1 VGEETGV
8 LIMSSKKVLYEDKD
22 IVVEVS
28 PRDYELPDLVYEA
41 IKRKGRPVLFQ
52 ELVKEFSGI
61 VGEDR
66 VRKAVSHLLA
76 LKKIVEFPDGT
87 LGTPDMEWKPTG
99 IIRKRR
105 RRRIAR
111 LMDIEG
117 PQRVLYTVA

>member
-1 VGEETGV
+1 
-8 LIMSSKKVLYEDKD
+8 MSRRVVFEDKD

-41 IKRKGRPVLFQ
+41 IKKKGRPVLFQ
-52 ELVKEFSGI
+52 ELVREFSGV

-66 VRKAVSHLLA
+66 VRKAISHLLA
-76 LKKIVEFPDGT
+76 LKKIVEFPDGS
-87 LGTPDMEWKPTG
+87 LGTPDMEWKPSG
-99 IIRKRR
+99 IVRKRR

-117 PQRVLYTVA
+117 HQRVLYTVT

>member
-1 VGEETGV
+1 
-8 LIMSSKKVLYEDKD
+8 MPSKKVVYEDKD
-22 IVVEVS
+22 VLVEIS
-28 PRDYELPDLVYEA
+28 PRDHELPDLVYEA
-41 IKRKGRPVLFQ
+41 IKRRGRPVLFQ

-66 VRKAVSHLLA
+66 VRRAVSHLLA

-87 LGTPDMEWKPTG
+87 LGTPDMEWKPAG
-99 IIRKRR
+99 IVRKRR

-117 PQRVLYTVA
+117 PQRVLYTVT